1 MTMDPCFHVVA
12 ADCSIH
18 GKFAVQARE
27 LASGQKDIKVIV
39 GKTMIDIISVSA
51 NSPIE
56 VRMDREPDFTVVKTE
71 KAVQISA
78 PLYGLQSLVFDNTH
92 AMAIQLNPLVIKGH
106 MCGLCGNF
114 NMQFKDDIQGPK
126 TCMYSKPEIEAAAYR
141 VPNSP
146 AGCEAVKP
154 LSQSIKDQLQKEST
168 QCLKPTFIP
177 TKVRIFLCL
186 LIRVI
191 RIVYQV

>member
-1 MTMDPCFHVVA
+1 MDPCFHVVA

-92 AMAIQLNPLVIKGH
+92 TMAIQLNPLVIKGH

-114 NMQFKDDIQGPK
+114 NMQFKDDIQGMAIPVVEFSREGYK
-126 TCMYSKPEIEAAAYR
+126 IRKGFLEKNQLYSNEIIEFCKFCKF
-141 VPNSP
+141 
-146 AGCEAVKP
+146 CELV
-154 LSQSIKDQLQKEST
+154 
-168 QCLKPTFIP
+168 
-177 TKVRIFLCL
+177 
-186 LIRVI
+186 
-191 RIVYQV
+191 